1 MNRFSLGAVKAS
13 SLAASLTFGAIL
25 VGASL
30 ALGDPALA
38 AVRAGDISVLAMDRI
53 LSAAV
58 QPMTVNLPAVPP
70 GEPIPDVNT
79 AFGKNISPAVAWE
92 GAPPGVRSYVLIVED
107 SDGHGETPVLHWLAY
122 NIPATV
128 TALSKDVRN
137 RAEPKAPFGMMQGMN
152 HAGGVGYI
160 GPKPPQGDP
169 PHHYHFEVFA
179 LDRVLKLKPKQ
190 SLEQVIAA
198 MNDRVMA
205 EGEAVATFA
214 APPPDPPGDKPSA
227 E

>member
-1 MNRFSLGAVKAS
+1 MKRFGLGAG
-13 SLAASLTFGAIL
+13 LAATATFGTIAA
-25 VGASL
+25 VFGL
-30 ALGDPALA
+30 ALGGDALG

-53 LSAAV
+53 LSPAV
-58 QPMTVNLPAVPP
+58 QPMTVTLPAVPP
-70 GEPIPDVNT
+70 GEPLPDVNT
-79 AFGKNISPAVAWE
+79 AFGKNVSPAVAWAD
-92 GAPPGVRSYVLIVED
+92 APPGVRSYVLIVED
-107 SDGHGETPVLHWLAY
+107 SDGHGEAPVLHWLAY
-122 NIPATV
+122 NIPGTT

-137 RAEPKAPFGMMQGMN
+137 RAEPKAPLGMMQGIN
-152 HAGGVGYI
+152 YAGGVGYV

-179 LDRVLKLKPKQ
+179 LDRVLNLKPKQ
-190 SLEQVIAA
+190 SLEKLIAA

-214 APPPDPPGDKPSA
+214 APPPPTPKSSAAKPSA